1 MLQGIWTIVVAI
13 IVFAIMIAIHEF
25 GHFSAAKLF
34 KIRVNQFAIGMGPV
48 IWKKQG
54 KETLYSLRAIPMGG
68 FCQMEGE
75 DEASDDE
82 RSFGKAAWWKRFIV
96 VLAGAAL
103 NIVLGFI
110 IFLILQAPTAQ
121 VNTTVIDSI
130 DQTTNLA
137 GSVFQPGDQIT
148 KIGGS
153 TIHIYEDL
161 RFALERVTD
170 QPVEVTA
177 RRGNETV
184 TQTITPVKQD
194 IVYTYSEEQIDIQIL
209 HNSVEVDHQTQAAPD
224 TEEYQDYIGKSGTQ
238 TSYILGFVP
247 KAENMTFTTAISR
260 AFYLTLYNIKIV
272 YVSLYELIRGNVP
285 ASQVS
290 GPVGIISV
298 IGQASQMDWT
308 VLFNLVALLTVNLG
322 IMNLLPIPALDGC
335 KLLIILVEAVTRRRL
350 PPEKEGIITLIG
362 FVLLIL
368 VLLWATY
375 NDVVRLFTGWQ
386 T

>member
-290 GPVGIISV
+290 GPGRHH
-298 IGQASQMDWT
+298 QRDWPG
-308 VLFNLVALLTVNLG
+308 VADG
-322 IMNLLPIPALDGC
+322 LDG
-335 KLLIILVEAVTRRRL
+335 AVQPGRAADGQPRYHEPAPYSRARRL
-350 PPEKEGIITLIG
+350 QAVDHSCRGGDAPAAAARKGGHYHSDWVCTFDFGTALG
-362 FVLLIL
+362 NV
-368 VLLWATY
+368 
-375 NDVVRLFTGWQ
+375 
-386 T
+386 